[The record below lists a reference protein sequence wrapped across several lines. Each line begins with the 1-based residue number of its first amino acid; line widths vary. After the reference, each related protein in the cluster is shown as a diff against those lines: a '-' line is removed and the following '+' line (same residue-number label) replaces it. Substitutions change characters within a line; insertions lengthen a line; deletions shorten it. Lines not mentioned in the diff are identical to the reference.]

1 MPHPAKVK
9 LALTVPDA
17 DVLYRA
23 LLPELSSLP
32 TKRARV
38 RLEKSEDSRML
49 LEVEA
54 EDLVALRAVVNT
66 YLRWISSAR
75 RCLEALEHFY

>member
-1 MPHPAKVK
+1 VKHHAKVK
-9 LALTVPDA
+9 LALTVTDA

-38 RLEKSEDSRML
+38 RLEKSEDRML

-54 EDLVALRAVVNT
+54 EDLVVLRAVVNT

-75 RCLEALEHFY
+75 RCLEVLEHFY